1 MDSQL
6 VATLITVGAAM
17 AGSIIADIV
26 VIRKENSNSKL
37 LSKEHEGLSK
47 EHDSLSKEHDSL
59 SKEHDNLSKEHVN
72 LSEKNTVEHKHL
84 REKIIDLS
92 KEHDGLANDIS
103 DIRDY
108 VLESR
113 GEKECAER
121 NGINLGEVMAQIR
134 SLAAVSQNSEQKVV
148 EMKDKMEKYELLFQ
162 KKENETQYLQQQIE
176 DLKSENKRL
185 VDENQKLKR
194 ALYQF
199 RHPDLDEPEL

>member
-6 VATLITVGAAM
+6 FASLITVGAAM

-47 EHDSLSKEHDSL
+47 DHDSLSKEHT
-59 SKEHDNLSKEHVN
+59 N

-84 REKIIDLS
+84 QEKIIDLS
-92 KEHDGLANDIS
+92 KEHDGLASDIS

-108 VLESR
+108 VLESK
-113 GEKECAER
+113 GEKECAEK

-134 SLAAVSQNSEQKVV
+134 SLAAVSQRSEEKVI
-148 EMKDKMEKYELLFQ
+148 EMNDEIKKYELLFR
-162 KKENETQYLQQQIE
+162 KKENELQYLQQQIE
-176 DLKSENKRL
+176 DLRSKNRRL
-185 VDENQKLKR
+185 VDENQKLNR
-194 ALYQF
+194 TLYRFQ
-199 RHPDLDEPEL
+199 HPDLDEPEL

>member
-6 VATLITVGAAM
+6 FASLITVGAAM

-26 VIRKENSNSKL
+26 VIRKENSNSEL

-47 EHDSLSKEHDSL
+47 EHDSLSKEHD
-59 SKEHDNLSKEHVN
+59 NLSKEHTN
-72 LSEKNTVEHKHL
+72 LSEKSTVEHEHL
-84 REKIIDLS
+84 QDKIISLS

-108 VLESR
+108 VLESK

-134 SLAAVSQNSEQKVV
+134 YLAAVSQSSEQKVV
-148 EMKDKMEKYELLFQ
+148 EMKNKMEKYELLFQ

-176 DLKSENKRL
+176 DLRSENKRL
-185 VDENQKLKR
+185 VNENQKLNR
-194 ALYQF
+194 VLYQF
-199 RHPDLDEPEL
+199 QHPDLDEPEL

>member
-6 VATLITVGAAM
+6 FASLITVGVAM

-59 SKEHDNLSKEHVN
+59 SKEHDNLSKEHTN
-72 LSEKNTVEHKHL
+72 LSEKNTVKHKHL

-92 KEHDGLANDIS
+92 KEHDGLASDIS

-108 VLESR
+108 VLKSK

-134 SLAAVSQNSEQKVV
+134 SLAAVSQRSEEKVI
-148 EMKDKMEKYELLFQ
+148 EMKDEIKKYELLFR

-176 DLKSENKRL
+176 DLRSENDQLKN
-185 VDENQKLKR
+185 ENRKLNKT
-194 ALYQF
+194 LYRYQ
-199 RHPDLDEPEL
+199 HQDLNEPEL

>member
-6 VATLITVGAAM
+6 FASLITVGVAM

-37 LSKEHEGLSK
+37 LSKEHEGLSNEHDNLSK
-47 EHDSLSKEHDSL
+47 DHDSLSKEHT
-59 SKEHDNLSKEHVN
+59 N

-84 REKIIDLS
+84 QEKMIDLS
-92 KEHDGLANDIS
+92 KEHDGLASDIS

-108 VLESR
+108 VLKSK

-176 DLKSENKRL
+176 DLRSENDQLKN
-185 VDENQKLKR
+185 ENRKLNKT
-194 ALYQF
+194 LYRYQ
-199 RHPDLDEPEL
+199 HQDLDEPEL

>member
-6 VATLITVGAAM
+6 FASLITVGAAM

-47 EHDSLSKEHDSL
+47 EHDSLSKDHDSL
-59 SKEHDNLSKEHVN
+59 SKEHTN

-92 KEHDGLANDIS
+92 KEHDRLASDIS

-108 VLESR
+108 ALESK
-113 GEKECAER
+113 GEKECAEK
-121 NGINLGEVMAQIR
+121 NGINLGKVMAQIR
-134 SLAAVSQNSEQKVV
+134 SLAAVSQRSEEKVI
-148 EMKDKMEKYELLFQ
+148 EMKDEIKKYELLFR
-162 KKENETQYLQQQIE
+162 KKENELQYLQQQIE
-176 DLKSENKRL
+176 DLRSKNRRL
-185 VDENQKLKR
+185 VDENQKLNR
-194 ALYQF
+194 TLYRFQ
-199 RHPDLDEPEL
+199 HPDLDEPEL